1 MAFEKNV
8 FLNCPFDQE
17 YKLILKPLLF
27 TLRSLGFYPKISET
41 LDSGEARVKGI
52 EKLIEDS
59 KYSIHD
65 LSRMQASAK
74 NELARFNMPFELGL
88 DLGCKRFKGG
98 IHAEKRCLI
107 LDEEKYRYQKAISD
121 LSGNDISFHGSEPE
135 NAVREV
141 RNWFQKLNPSQKL
154 PSAGHLWTT
163 FNEFSADFYK
173 IMQHEKFNEQDV
185 EHMPWSEFYLYINEW
200 LKGHGYLES

>member
-41 LDSGEARVKGI
+41 LDSGDARVKGI

-141 RNWFQKLNPSQKL
+141 RNWFQKLSPSQKL
-154 PSAGHLWTT
+154 PSASHFWTI

-173 IMQHEKFNEQDV
+173 IIQKENFSEQDA
-185 EHMPWSEFYLYINEW
+185 EHMPWSEYYLYIDE
-200 LKGHGYLES
+200 